1 MVEKVLIANRGEIAL
16 RIVRSCREL
25 GIATVAVFST
35 VDKKALHVQLADEAV
50 CVGDS
55 LSNKSYLNIP
65 NILAAATSRGV
76 DAIHPGYGFLSENA
90 EFAQNVIDS
99 GLVWIGPKPNSI
111 TSMGNKDIAREL
123 AIKSNLPIC
132 PGLKNDELD
141 SNDLEKKCIDI
152 GYPILIKASAGGGGI
167 GMQIVNNFNELKSA
181 IEKTKNLAKKAFG
194 NSDIFLEKF
203 IRNSRHIEIQVFGYG
218 EKSAVH
224 FYERDCSIQRR
235 FQKIIEES
243 PAPKVE
249 QSIIKEMAEMS
260 VNFASDQKY
269 EGAGTIEFIYD
280 IDQKKFYFLEMN
292 TRIQVEHPVTE
303 EITGVD
309 LVELQIKYALNLDS
323 TSILQSDIS
332 KNGNSLE
339 CRLYAE
345 DPKKNFLPS
354 PGKITKLRFPEVNK
368 DIRLDIGVDEGD
380 EISFYYDPMIAK
392 IISKG
397 VSRAE
402 VIKKMK
408 NFLEKMEIEGIKTNK
423 SFLIEVLKNKSFEEA
438 KFNTKFI
445 ENNLSIFTKY
455 EEKNQDPIIKK
466 EVKISDKKENENSQ
480 IKKSENKNYT
490 DKDVKAFE
498 NIISK
503 SQIKTNG
510 QNYTQKDLKAFE
522 KIISPKDEIN
532 KTSKTKIRNIPGK
545 IYDTPKFL
553 PAGDKYMLIEFGNIM
568 NLELNFTAQN
578 LAKAIKDH
586 KIRGVYETSPCF
598 ASMIVHYEPD
608 EIKFNDLKKELF
620 SLIESLGPSD
630 EIEINSRVFS
640 FPTVYLDKW
649 TKECIEDYSN
659 KIAKKKPDPELI
671 TELNNLESTDQFV
684 RVHSSTE
691 YWVAAI
697 GFWPGLP
704 FMMALDPRCKLTV
717 PKYNPPRT
725 WTPKGTVGMGGAST
739 CIYPDRLP
747 GGYQIFGIIPV
758 PIWDTNKSFP
768 VFENNICLFQP
779 GDRVKFVPTSYEEFD
794 HVYNKIEDGSYDYNI
809 VEYQKFS
816 VKNYKQ
822 WLSTIDESK
831 RF

>member
-1 MVEKVLIANRGEIAL
+1 MKKILIANRGEIAC
-16 RIVRSCREL
+16 RIIKSCKKL
-25 GIATVAVFST
+25 NLHSIAVYS
-35 VDKKALHVQLADEAV
+35 DADEKSKHVKLANEAV
-50 CVGDS
+50 HIGNS
-55 LSNKSYLNIP
+55 KAQESYLSSK
-65 NILAAATSRGV
+65 NILSAALKYKA

-466 EVKISDKKENENSQ
+466 KVKISDKKENENSQ

-532 KTSKTKIRNIPGK
+532 KISKTKIRNIPGK

>member
-1 MVEKVLIANRGEIAL
+1 MKKILIANRGEIAC
-16 RIVRSCREL
+16 RIIESCKKL
-25 GIATVAVFST
+25 NLHTIAVYSD
-35 VDKKALHVQLADEAV
+35 VDKKSKHVRIADEAV
-50 CVGDS
+50 HIGES
-55 LSNKSYLNIP
+55 KAQESYLSTRKIIN
-65 NILAAATSRGV
+65 AALSSKA

-90 EFAQNVIDS
+90 EFAQSVMDS
-99 GLVWIGPKPNSI
+99 GITWIGPKPNNI

-132 PGLKNDELD
+132 PGLKNDEIE
-141 SNDLEKKCIDI
+141 SSDLEKKCMEI

-167 GMQIVNNFNELKSA
+167 GMQIVNNFNELKTA
-181 IEKTKNLAKKAFG
+181 VDKTKNLAKKAFG

-203 IRNSRHIEIQVFGYG
+203 IRNSRHIEIQIFGYG
-218 EKSAVH
+218 ERNSVH

-243 PAPKVE
+243 PAPKVD
-249 QSIIKEMAEMS
+249 QSIINEMAQMS
-260 VNFASDQKY
+260 VKFASDQKY

-303 EITGVD
+303 EITGID
-309 LVELQIKYALNLDS
+309 LVELQLKYALNLDS
-323 TSILQSDIS
+323 NQVSQSKIS
-332 KNGNSLE
+332 KNGNTME

-354 PGKITKLRFPEVNK
+354 PGKISKLRFPEVSK
-368 DIRLDIGVDEGD
+368 DIRIDIGVGEGD

-392 IISKG
+392 IICKG
-397 VSRAE
+397 NSRTD
-402 VIKKMK
+402 VIRKMTD
-408 NFLEKMEIEGIKTNK
+408 FLQSMQIEGIKTNK
-423 SFLIEVLKNKSFEEA
+423 EFLIEVLKNNSFNDA

-455 EEKNQDPIIKK
+455 EDKKEIKEEIVKSIKAKEKKEIKK
-466 EVKISDKKENENSQ
+466 EEL
-480 IKKSENKNYT
+480 ENKNYT
-490 DKDVKAFE
+490 EKDVKAFE

-503 SQIKTNG
+503 APKKSNG
-510 QNYTQKDLKAFE
+510 QNYSEKDLKAFE
-522 KIISPKDEIN
+522 NIVSPKKEVKEIP
-532 KTSKTKIRNIPGK
+532 KTKINNVPGK

-553 PAGDKYMLIEFGNIM
+553 PAGDKYMLIEFGNVM

-598 ASMIVHYEPD
+598 ASMIVHYEPE
-608 EIKFNDLKKELF
+608 EIKFHELKKELF
-620 SLIESLGPSD
+620 NLIESLGPTD
-630 EIEINSRVFS
+630 DIEINSRVFS

-649 TKECIEDYSN
+649 TQECIEDYSK

-671 TELNNLESTDQFV
+671 AELNELESTEQFV

-758 PIWDTNKSFP
+758 PIWDTKKSFP

-809 VEYQKFS
+809 VDYQKFS
-816 VKNYKQ
+816 VKNYKK
-822 WLSTIDESK
+822 WLTTIDSNK

>member
-1 MVEKVLIANRGEIAL
+1 MKKILIANRGEIAC
-16 RIVRSCREL
+16 RIIKSCKKLNLHSIAVYSDVDEKSKHVR
-25 GIATVAVFST
+25 
-35 VDKKALHVQLADEAV
+35 LANEAV
-50 CVGDS
+50 HIGNS
-55 LSNKSYLNIP
+55 KAQESYLSSKK
-65 NILAAATSRGV
+65 ILSAALKSKA

-123 AIKSNLPIC
+123 AIKSKLPIC
-132 PGLKNDELD
+132 PGLKNDELN

-490 DKDVKAFE
+490 AKDVKAFE

-522 KIISPKDEIN
+522 KIISPKEEIN

-671 TELNNLESTDQFV
+671 TELNNLENTDQFV

>member
-1 MVEKVLIANRGEIAL
+1 MKKILIANRGEIAC
-16 RIVRSCREL
+16 RIIKSCKKL
-25 GIATVAVFST
+25 NLHSIAVYS
-35 VDKKALHVQLADEAV
+35 DADEKSKHVKLANEAV
-50 CVGDS
+50 HIGNS
-55 LSNKSYLNIP
+55 KAQESYLSSKK
-65 NILAAATSRGV
+65 ILSAALKYKA

-243 PAPKVE
+243 PAPKVD

-354 PGKITKLRFPEVNK
+354 PGKVTKLRFPEVSE

-397 VSRAE
+397 ENRSE

-455 EEKNQDPIIKK
+455 EEKNQDPIVKK

-522 KIISPKDEIN
+522 KIISPKEEIN

-671 TELNNLESTDQFV
+671 TELNNLENTDQFV

>member
-1 MVEKVLIANRGEIAL
+1 MKKILIANRGEIAC
-16 RIVRSCREL
+16 RIIKSCKKL
-25 GIATVAVFST
+25 NLHSIAVYS
-35 VDKKALHVQLADEAV
+35 DADEKSKHVKLANEAV
-50 CVGDS
+50 HIGNS
-55 LSNKSYLNIP
+55 KAQESYLSSK
-65 NILAAATSRGV
+65 NILSAALKFKA

-132 PGLKNDELD
+132 PGLKNDELN

-397 VSRAE
+397 ASRSE

-455 EEKNQDPIIKK
+455 EEKNQDPIVKK

-490 DKDVKAFE
+490 AKDVKAFE

>member
-1 MVEKVLIANRGEIAL
+1 MKKILIANRGEIAC
-16 RIVRSCREL
+16 RIIDSCKKLNLHSIAVYSDVDEKSKHVRLANEAIHIGNS
-25 GIATVAVFST
+25 
-35 VDKKALHVQLADEAV
+35 KAQE
-50 CVGDS
+50 
-55 LSNKSYLNIP
+55 SYLSSKKI
-65 NILAAATSRGV
+65 IGAALKSKA

-132 PGLKNDELD
+132 PGLKNDELN
-141 SNDLEKKCIDI
+141 SNDLEKKCEDV

-181 IEKTKNLAKKAFG
+181 VEKTKNLAKKAFG

-243 PAPKVE
+243 PAPKVD
-249 QSIIKEMAEMS
+249 QPIIEKMSEMS
-260 VNFASDQKY
+260 VKFASDQKY

-323 TSILQSDIS
+323 KSISQSDIS
-332 KNGNSLE
+332 KIGNSLE

-345 DPKKNFLPS
+345 DPKKKFLPS
-354 PGKITKLRFPEVNK
+354 PGKITKLQFPELTK

-397 VSRAE
+397 GSRIE
-402 VIKKMK
+402 TIKKMK
-408 NFLEKMEIEGIKTNK
+408 NFLEKMNIEGIKTNK

-455 EEKNQDPIIKK
+455 EEKKKDPIIKN

-480 IKKSENKNYT
+480 IKKSKNKNYT
-490 DKDVKAFE
+490 DKDVEAFE

-503 SQIKTNG
+503 TQIKTNG

-522 KIISPKDEIN
+522 KIISPKEEIK
-532 KTSKTKIRNIPGK
+532 KTSKTKVRNIPGK

-608 EIKFNDLKKELF
+608 EIKFNDLKKELV
-620 SLIESLGPSD
+620 SLIDSLGPSD

-816 VKNYKQ
+816 VKNYKK

>member
-1 MVEKVLIANRGEIAL
+1 MKKILIANRGEIAC
-16 RIVRSCREL
+16 RIIESCKKL
-25 GIATVAVFST
+25 NLHTIAVYSDA
-35 VDKKALHVQLADEAV
+35 DKKSKHVRIADEAV
-50 CVGDS
+50 HIGES
-55 LSNKSYLNIP
+55 KAQESYLSTRKIIN
-65 NILAAATSRGV
+65 AALSSKA
-76 DAIHPGYGFLSENA
+76 DAIHPGYGFLSENS
-90 EFAQNVIDS
+90 EFAQNVMDS
-99 GLVWIGPKPNSI
+99 GITWIGPKPNNI

-132 PGLKNDELD
+132 PGLKNDEIE
-141 SNDLEKKCIDI
+141 SSDLEKKCMEI

-167 GMQIVNNFNELKSA
+167 GMQIVNNINELKTA
-181 IEKTKNLAKKAFG
+181 VDKTKNLAKKAFG

-203 IRNSRHIEIQVFGYG
+203 IRNSRHIEIQIFGYG
-218 EKSAVH
+218 ERNSVH

-243 PAPKVE
+243 PAPKVD
-249 QSIIKEMAEMS
+249 QSIINEMAQMS
-260 VNFASDQKY
+260 VKFASDQKY

-303 EITGVD
+303 EITGID
-309 LVELQIKYALNLDS
+309 LVELQLKYALNLDS
-323 TSILQSDIS
+323 TQVSQSKIS
-332 KNGNSLE
+332 KNGNTME

-354 PGKITKLRFPEVNK
+354 PGKISKLRFPEVSK
-368 DIRLDIGVDEGD
+368 DIRIDIGVGEGD

-392 IISKG
+392 IICKG
-397 VSRAE
+397 NSRTD
-402 VIKKMK
+402 VIRKMTD
-408 NFLEKMEIEGIKTNK
+408 FLQSMQIEGIKTNK
-423 SFLIEVLKNKSFEEA
+423 EFLIEVLKNNSFNDA

-455 EEKNQDPIIKK
+455 EDKKEIKEEIVKHIRTEEKKEIKK
-466 EVKISDKKENENSQ
+466 E
-480 IKKSENKNYT
+480 KSENKNYT
-490 DKDVKAFE
+490 EKDVKAFE

-503 SQIKTNG
+503 APKKSNG
-510 QNYTQKDLKAFE
+510 QNYSEKDLKAFE
-522 KIISPKDEIN
+522 NIVSPKKEVKEIP
-532 KTSKTKIRNIPGK
+532 KTKINNVPGK

-553 PAGDKYMLIEFGNIM
+553 PAGDKYMLIEFGNVM

-598 ASMIVHYEPD
+598 ASMIVHYEPE
-608 EIKFNDLKKELF
+608 EIKFHELKKELF
-620 SLIESLGPSD
+620 NLIESLGPTD
-630 EIEINSRVFS
+630 DIEINSRVFS

-649 TKECIEDYSN
+649 TQECIEDYSK

-671 TELNNLESTDQFV
+671 VELNDLESTEQFV

-758 PIWDTNKSFP
+758 PIWDTKKSFP

-809 VEYQKFS
+809 VDYQKFS
-816 VKNYKQ
+816 VKNYKK
-822 WLSTIDESK
+822 WLTTIDSNK

>member
-1 MVEKVLIANRGEIAL
+1 
-16 RIVRSCREL
+16 
-25 GIATVAVFST
+25 
-35 VDKKALHVQLADEAV
+35 
-50 CVGDS
+50 
-55 LSNKSYLNIP
+55 
-65 NILAAATSRGV
+65 
-76 DAIHPGYGFLSENA
+76 
-90 EFAQNVIDS
+90 
-99 GLVWIGPKPNSI
+99 
-111 TSMGNKDIAREL
+111 MGNKDIAREL

-132 PGLKNDELD
+132 PGLKNDDLN
-141 SNDLEKKCIDI
+141 SNDLEKKCTNI

-167 GMQIVNNFNELKSA
+167 GMQIVNKFNELKSA
-181 IEKTKNLAKKAFG
+181 VDKTKNLAKKAFG

-243 PAPKVE
+243 PAPKVD
-249 QSIIKEMAEMS
+249 QSIIKKMAEMS
-260 VNFASDQKY
+260 VKFASDQKY

-323 TSILQSDIS
+323 TRVLQNDIT
-332 KNGNSLE
+332 KKGNSLE

-354 PGKITKLRFPEVNK
+354 PGKISKLRLPEVSK
-368 DIRLDIGVDEGD
+368 DIRIDIGVGEGD

-392 IISKG
+392 IIAKG
-397 VSRAE
+397 ENRYE
-402 VIKKMK
+402 TIKKMK
-408 NFLEKMEIEGIKTNK
+408 SFLESFEIDGIKTNK
-423 SFLIEVLKNKSFEEA
+423 TFLIEVLKNKSFEEA

-455 EEKNQDPIIKK
+455 EEKKQDKIEKKEIKK
-466 EVKISDKKENENSQ
+466 QESNETKKNEN
-480 IKKSENKNYT
+480 NNYT
-490 DKDVKAFE
+490 DKDVQAFE
-498 NIISK
+498 NIISNTK
-503 SQIKTNG
+503 KRING
-510 QNYTQKDLKAFE
+510 QNYTEKDLKAF
-522 KIISPKDEIN
+522 KNIVSPKDEI
-532 KTSKTKIRNIPGK
+532 KEIPKTKIKNVPGK
-545 IYDTPKFL
+545 IYDKPKFL

-620 SLIESLGPSD
+620 SLIESLGPTD
-630 EIEINSRVFS
+630 EIEINSRIFS

-649 TKECIEDYSN
+649 TQECIEDYSN

-671 TELNNLESTDQFV
+671 TELNNLESTDQFI

-822 WLSTIDESK
+822 WLSTIDASK

>member
-1 MVEKVLIANRGEIAL
+1 MKKILIANRGEIAC
-16 RIVRSCREL
+16 RIIESCKKL
-25 GIATVAVFST
+25 NIHSIAVYSDI
-35 VDKKALHVQLADEAV
+35 DKKSKHVRLADEAIHI
-50 CVGDS
+50 GNS
-55 LSNKSYLNIP
+55 KAQESYLSSRKIIN
-65 NILAAATSRGV
+65 AALKTKA

-90 EFAQNVIDS
+90 EFAQNIIDA
-99 GLVWIGPKPNSI
+99 GLIWIGPKPNSI

-132 PGLKNDELD
+132 PGLKNDDLN
-141 SNDLEKKCIDI
+141 SNDLEKKCTNI

-181 IEKTKNLAKKAFG
+181 VDKTKNLAKKAFG

-243 PAPKVE
+243 PAPKVD
-249 QSIIKEMAEMS
+249 QSIIKKMAEMS
-260 VNFASDQKY
+260 VKFASDQKY

-280 IDQKKFYFLEMN
+280 IDQKEFYFLEMN

-309 LVELQIKYALNLDS
+309 LVELQIKFALNLDS
-323 TSILQSDIS
+323 TRVLQNDII
-332 KNGNSLE
+332 KKGNSLE

-354 PGKITKLRFPEVNK
+354 PGKISKLRLPEVSK
-368 DIRLDIGVDEGD
+368 DIRIDIGVGEGD

-392 IISKG
+392 IIAKG
-397 VSRAE
+397 ENRYE
-402 VIKKMK
+402 TIKKMK
-408 NFLEKMEIEGIKTNK
+408 SFLESFEIDGIKTNK
-423 SFLIEVLKNKSFEEA
+423 TFLIEVLKNKSFEEA

-455 EEKNQDPIIKK
+455 EEKKQDKIEKK
-466 EVKISDKKENENSQ
+466 EIKNQESSETKKNEN
-480 IKKSENKNYT
+480 NNYT
-490 DKDVKAFE
+490 DKDVQAFE
-498 NIISK
+498 NIISNTK
-503 SQIKTNG
+503 KRING
-510 QNYTQKDLKAFE
+510 QNYTEKDLKAF
-522 KIISPKDEIN
+522 KNIVSPKDEI
-532 KTSKTKIRNIPGK
+532 KEIPKTKIKNVPGK
-545 IYDTPKFL
+545 IYDKPKFL

-620 SLIESLGPSD
+620 SLIESLGPTD
-630 EIEINSRVFS
+630 EIEINSRIFS

-649 TKECIEDYSN
+649 TQECIEDYSN

-671 TELNNLESTDQFV
+671 TELNNLESTDQFI

-822 WLSTIDESK
+822 WLSTIDASK